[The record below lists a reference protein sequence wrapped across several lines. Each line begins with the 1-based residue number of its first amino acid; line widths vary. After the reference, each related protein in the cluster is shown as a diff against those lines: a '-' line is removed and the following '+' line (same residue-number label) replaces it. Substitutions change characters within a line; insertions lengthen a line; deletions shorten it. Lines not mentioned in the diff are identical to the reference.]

1 MQNNEMSLGSSEE
14 SFIKDIQRN
23 LLFFFAKIMPKLPY
37 AYFYSFKGIHSFFYE
52 V

>member
-23 LLFFFAKIMPKLPY
+23 LLFFFCKNYAKITIRL
-37 AYFYSFKGIHSFFYE
+37 FL
-52 V
+52 